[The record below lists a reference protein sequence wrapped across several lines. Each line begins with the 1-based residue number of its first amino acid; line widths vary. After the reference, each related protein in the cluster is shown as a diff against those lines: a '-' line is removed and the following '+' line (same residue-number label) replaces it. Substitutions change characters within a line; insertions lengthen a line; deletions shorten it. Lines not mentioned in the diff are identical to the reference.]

1 MLKCIIEIHKQ
12 DCCVAFC
19 RPLTLNNEKAEA
31 INLTCFVPYCG
42 PVHWLMCC
50 PVFQGRD
57 ELGDHAGGPS
67 EKNHEQHTDY
77 ESPDVASP
85 WHGCPG
91 VMDGLQRT
99 ETELLWSSA
108 SDVAG
113 IIVKVNGHLLC
124 PTPLAVSRVKSFLCP
139 SVKDC
144 GPPLWRAL
152 KRGKGQKKQQ
162 QKKKLPGQDDFL
174 FCLF

>member
-1 MLKCIIEIHKQ
+1 MH
-12 DCCVAFC
+12 
-19 RPLTLNNEKAEA
+19 
-31 INLTCFVPYCG
+31 
-42 PVHWLMCC
+42 C

-67 EKNHEQHTDY
+67 EKDHEQHTDY
-77 ESPDVASP
+77 ESPDAASP
-85 WHGCPG
+85 WHRCPG
-91 VMDGLQRT
+91 VMDGPHRT

-144 GPPLWRAL
+144 GPPL
-152 KRGKGQKKQQ
+152 
-162 QKKKLPGQDDFL
+162 
-174 FCLF
+174 

>member
-1 MLKCIIEIHKQ
+1 
-12 DCCVAFC
+12 
-19 RPLTLNNEKAEA
+19 
-31 INLTCFVPYCG
+31 
-42 PVHWLMCC
+42 MCC

-99 ETELLWSSA
+99 EQNFS
-108 SDVAG
+108 G
-113 IIVKVNGHLLC
+113 
-124 PTPLAVSRVKSFLCP
+124 AVPRT
-139 SVKDC
+139 
-144 GPPLWRAL
+144 
-152 KRGKGQKKQQ
+152 
-162 QKKKLPGQDDFL
+162 
-174 FCLF
+174 